1 MKPKTYH
8 IYCHS
13 SFYGFP
19 FTLLLRKL
27 NSLGECKQSTD
38 WKSADDTREY
48 PPHASPMP
56 FLNHLASPEF
66 KSAWEE
72 KQISARTKG
81 SRKVV
86 FQSFWSFFWG
96 AKSWKI
102 LFTRSNLMGA
112 KKGASFFVADV
123 REREERLKGRR
134 LLTKLGHADTK
145 VIVDHTT
152 IQFRSQLWFQDSL
165 SCRQN
170 LISAAQS
177 LLKTLV
183 QNSIFAK
190 M

>member
-1 MKPKTYH
+1 MHVYVRKEATRNDTSCDFKSTFVDEAFELKY
-8 IYCHS
+8 ILFCR
-13 SFYGFP
+13 FF
-19 FTLLLRKL
+19 LRKS

-96 AKSWKI
+96 PRVEKFCLHVPIWWGQKKAHLFLWLMFGSERRGWKEGDYWQSWGMLI
-102 LFTRSNLMGA
+102 L
-112 KKGASFFVADV
+112 
-123 REREERLKGRR
+123 
-134 LLTKLGHADTK
+134 KL
-145 VIVDHTT
+145 
-152 IQFRSQLWFQDSL
+152 
-165 SCRQN
+165 
-170 LISAAQS
+170 
-177 LLKTLV
+177 
-183 QNSIFAK
+183 
-190 M
+190 

>member
-1 MKPKTYH
+1 MKL
-8 IYCHS
+8 S
-13 SFYGFP
+13 SSNTFYFVA
-19 FTLLLRKL
+19 FFLRKS

-96 AKSWKI
+96 PRVEKFCLHVPIWWGQKRRI
-102 LFTRSNLMGA
+102 
-112 KKGASFFVADV
+112 FFVADV

-170 LISAAQS
+170 LICCSEPFENMGTK
-177 LLKTLV
+177 L
-183 QNSIFAK
+183 NFC
-190 M
+190 